1 VRLRRPCIGGRM
13 YFFYATEG
21 NALEY
26 DKELISMKRIYDYTN
41 NDGYEVATLL
51 NAIDADQKVRWQAM
65 RKRRHKKMMARI
77 RRQDK
82 NILKAVLLINGGFL
96 LYCIAKVT
104 YKALTMGL

>member
-1 VRLRRPCIGGRM
+1 MRLRRPCIGGRM

-26 DKELISMKRIYDYTN
+26 DKEMVSMKRIY
-41 NDGYEVATLL
+41 EVAALL
-51 NAIDADQKVRWQAM
+51 HSIDLERKELRQAM
-65 RKRRHKKMMARI
+65 RKRRHKKMIERI

-82 NILKAVLLINGGFL
+82 NILKAILLINGGFL

>member
-1 VRLRRPCIGGRM
+1 MRLRRPCIGGRM

-26 DKELISMKRIYDYTN
+26 DKEMVSMKRIYDYTN
-41 NDGYEVATLL
+41 NNSYEVAALL
-51 NAIDADQKVRWQAM
+51 HSIDLERKELRQAM
-65 RKRRHKKMMARI
+65 RKRRHKKMIERI

-82 NILKAVLLINGGFL
+82 HILKAILLINGGFL